1 MYMYMY
7 VNMYLCYM
15 YVGFGKSKA
24 GSWER
29 TRHHTLATW
38 VQVIIISDFQFTT
51 SNQYQGQFSGQ
62 GYTFSLI
69 PISIKEFFGELHLVF
84 ISLTA
89 DTFSYLFQK
98 IFLREV
104 NFFQLMMISTFSQGS
119 RLGEQWGTRHTRA
132 TAFSFPETRAVG
144 FCVTLGTF

>member
-1 MYMYMY
+1 MNIDCERLILLSLYNILPKNIFPDKGGAGYWWFSLRTVVQAVFYWSFFGTPCYMYS
-7 VNMYLCYM
+7 CYM

-38 VQVIIISDFQFTT
+38 VQVKIIADFQFTT

-69 PISIKEFFGELHLVF
+69 PISRVFGEWYLVS
-84 ISLTA
+84 ILLTA
-89 DTFSYLFQK
+89 
-98 IFLREV
+98 EH
-104 NFFQLMMISTFSQGS
+104 FFHNIPISKDIS
-119 RLGEQWGTRHTRA
+119 
-132 TAFSFPETRAVG
+132 
-144 FCVTLGTF
+144 